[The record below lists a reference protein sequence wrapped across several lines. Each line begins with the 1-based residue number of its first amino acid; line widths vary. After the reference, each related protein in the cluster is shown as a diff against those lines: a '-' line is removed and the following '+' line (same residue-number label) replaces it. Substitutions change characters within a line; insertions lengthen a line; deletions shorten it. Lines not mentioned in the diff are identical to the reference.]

1 MKSTLL
7 PVSLVRIL
15 TTIQGQA
22 YNSRLEKL
30 HIFGFRRLS
39 YAYWIKLFNEFISF
53 RKSKHRLQRQWRF
66 ENHLG

>member
-1 MKSTLL
+1 MKPTLL
-7 PVSLVRIL
+7 PVSRVRIL
-15 TTIQGQA
+15 TTVYVQA

-30 HIFGFRRLS
+30 PIFGFRRLS
-39 YAYWIKLFNEFISF
+39 YADWNKPLNEFISV